1 MKFPMIFGIILSIG
15 LGLASQAN
23 ADFFDRLGEMV
34 DRVTDRAEQKAEE
47 RVSDAADDAVDSTF
61 DNTEEAVDC
70 ALTDKE
76 CSQTEEVQKPQ
87 NSPVVNTG
95 SSSAT
100 MKCAVTDVA
109 CLKEAKSLGKQVE
122 IVDEE
127 DLDKLRCTVTDIE
140 CLQKA
145 KRLGKQVEIID

>member
-1 MKFPMIFGIILSIG
+1 MRFSFIFGIIMVAIALVSPV
-15 LGLASQAN
+15 N
-23 ADFFDRLGEMV
+23 ADFLDRLVDGVIGKAEKKAE
-34 DRVTDRAEQKAEE
+34 DRVNEAAED
-47 RVSDAADDAVDSTF
+47 VVDSTF

-76 CSQTEEVQKPQ
+76 CIQKEETQKPKK
-87 NSPVVNTG
+87 SFPVKTG
-95 SSSAT
+95 SSQET
-100 MKCAVTDVA
+100 MECVLTDVG

-122 IVDEE
+122 IIDEE

-140 CLQKA
+140 CLKKA

>member
-1 MKFPMIFGIILSIG
+1 MIFSIIFGVVLSMAIF
-15 LGLASQAN
+15 SEAN
-23 ADFFDRLGEMV
+23 ADFFDKLGQMV

-47 RVSDAADDAVDSTF
+47 GLNERADEAVDSTLEST
-61 DNTEEAVDC
+61 DEAVDC

-76 CSQTEEVQKPQ
+76 CIQKEEVKTPKT
-87 NSPVVNTG
+87 SPVVNTG
-95 SSSAT
+95 SSSVT
-100 MKCAVTDVA
+100 MKCVLTDVV

-127 DLDKLRCTVTDIE
+127 DLEKLRCSVTDIE

-145 KRLGKQVEIID
+145 KRLGKQVELVD

>member
-1 MKFPMIFGIILSIG
+1 MKFHKIVGIILTIC

-23 ADFFDRLGEMV
+23 ADFFDKLGEMV
-34 DRVTDRAEQKAEE
+34 DRVTDRAAQKAEE
-47 RVSDAADDAVDSTF
+47 RVDDAADEAVDSTF
-61 DNTEEAVDC
+61 DNTEEAVNC

-76 CSQTEEVQKPQ
+76 CSQKKEAQKP
-87 NSPVVNTG
+87 PVVHTE

-100 MKCAVTDVA
+100 MKCLVTDVV
-109 CLKEAKSLGKQVE
+109 CLKQAKSLGKQVE

-127 DLDKLRCTVTDIE
+127 DLDKLLCAVTDIE

>member
-1 MKFPMIFGIILSIG
+1 MKFSIIFGMILSM
-15 LGLASQAN
+15 AFVSQVN
-23 ADFFDRLGEMV
+23 ADFFDALGDVV
-34 DRVTDRAEQKAEE
+34 DRVTDRAGQKAEE
-47 RVSDAADDAVDSTF
+47 RINEAADDAVDSTF

-76 CSQTEEVQKPQ
+76 CIQKKEAQKPKT
-87 NSPVVNTG
+87 SPVVNTG

-100 MKCAVTDVA
+100 MKCVLTDVV

-127 DLDKLRCTVTDIE
+127 DLEKLRCSVTDIE

-145 KRLGKQVEIID
+145 KRLGKQVELVD

>member
-1 MKFPMIFGIILSIG
+1 MKFPQVLGIILTIC

-23 ADFFDRLGEMV
+23 AGFLDKLGEMA
-34 DRVTDRAEQKAEE
+34 DRIGDRAEQKAED
-47 RVSDAADDAVDSTF
+47 RLGDRADD
-61 DNTEEAVDC
+61 AVDC

-76 CSQTEEVQKPQ
+76 CRQKKKVQKP
-87 NSPVVNTG
+87 PVHTG

-100 MKCAVTDVA
+100 AKCVVTDVA

-127 DLDKLRCTVTDIE
+127 NLDKFRCAVTDIE

-145 KRLGKQVEIID
+145 KQLGKQVEIID

>member
-1 MKFPMIFGIILSIG
+1 MTRSIILGMSFSMG
-15 LGLASQAN
+15 LAMASQAN
-23 ADFFDRLGEMV
+23 ADFFDKLGEMV

-47 RVSDAADDAVDSTF
+47 RVNEAADDAVDSTF

-76 CSQTEEVQKPQ
+76 CLQKEETKKTKT
-87 NSPVVNTG
+87 SPVVNTG
-95 SSSAT
+95 SSPAT
-100 MKCAVTDVA
+100 MKCVVTDVS

-122 IVDEE
+122 IIDEE
-127 DLDKLRCTVTDIE
+127 ELDKLRCTVTDIE
-140 CLQKA
+140 CLKKA

>member
-1 MKFPMIFGIILSIG
+1 MKFHKIFGIILTIC

-23 ADFFDRLGEMV
+23 ADFFDKLGEMV
-34 DRVTDRAEQKAEE
+34 DRVTDRAAQKTEE
-47 RVSDAADDAVDSTF
+47 RIGDEADEAVDSAF

-76 CSQTEEVQKPQ
+76 CIQKKEPQKP
-87 NSPVVNTG
+87 PVVHSG

-100 MKCAVTDVA
+100 MKCVVTDVA

-127 DLDKLRCTVTDIE
+127 DVDKLRCTVTDIA